1 MADKEKMQTEQV
13 ERLIT
18 YARKISGHNSILSEK
33 EYQHFIMERLSQDN
47 GYEIRK
53 AVNYDRYF
61 ACDREL
67 LFRFLNDTQPD
78 EMATLRKIYKDDL
91 EDTIVSFIGAE
102 VTKTR
107 GSLLNVLKHGIEISN
122 LTLNLMY
129 TKPATTFNKDLL
141 AKYEKNIFSVMEEVW
156 ASDDERIDLVI
167 FLNGLAIM
175 SFELK
180 CNAAGQSYQDAI
192 YQYRTDRNPKTRLF
206 LFKAGV
212 LVNFAMDLEEVYM
225 TTKLAGS
232 ATFFLPLNMGNGE
245 GINAGAGN
253 PTYKD
258 KYRVS
263 YMWEDILT
271 KDTILD
277 LISKF
282 IFIETKEK
290 EDEVTGKIK
299 RSENIIFPRYHQLD
313 VIRKVLADVQ
323 VNKTAQNYLIQ
334 HSAGSG
340 KTNSIAWLAHR
351 LTSLHDA
358 DNKIIFDNVIIVT
371 DRVVVDRQLQKAVMG
386 LEHKAGLIR
395 VMDEKCNS
403 ADLAAALK
411 GNTKIIAT
419 TIQKFPF
426 IVDSVKGL
434 KEKRFAVIIDEAHS
448 STSGKDMAAVT
459 QALGAGEQVELDAE
473 DMITDEIRR
482 NGKQAN
488 VSMFAFTATPKPTTL
503 QLFGRL
509 NIKGQREAFHL
520 YSMKQAIEEGFILDV
535 LANYTTYKTFYQIN
549 KEIEEDPRCK
559 TSDAKRQIAR
569 FVELHETN
577 IAQRIEVIVKHFRTS
592 VMSKLGGN
600 AKAMVVT
607 ASRQG
612 AVKYCQALEDYITKK
627 GYSDIH
633 ALVAFSGKVNLPDD
647 ETEYTE
653 AGMNGFPEDRLTT
666 EFDKDDYNVLLV
678 ANKYQTGFDQPKL
691 CAMYVLKKLK
701 GVSAV
706 QTLSRLNRICP
717 PFEKKIFVLD
727 FVNTYEEITEAFS
740 TYYTTTLL
748 SNSVTPTAIY
758 DIEAKMDAYTVI
770 DPDDVEKVNELL
782 YKGAISSK
790 DKQKMTF
797 YFKRAKNMIET
808 YDVKTQMEIVSL
820 MRSFI
825 RFYEFMLQVS
835 CFEDVDL
842 HKKYNFITCLLSY
855 INIKHPG
862 GGYDLDGKI
871 KATNFVQKKAEE
883 HTETKL
889 VAQPVTKLPT
899 AESFGLTEAKEERLS
914 QIIAEI
920 NSRTGKAY
928 DNDVAVKAM
937 LQIRDILMKSERL
950 KTSAKNN
957 TVQDFEFSYF
967 DDIDDALIEGLSQ
980 NQDFF
985 SLLLSNDE
993 IKRQVL
999 GIFTDEIYK
1008 SLREA

>member
-1 MADKEKMQTEQV
+1 M
-13 ERLIT
+13 
-18 YARKISGHNSILSEK
+18 
-33 EYQHFIMERLSQDN
+33 
-47 GYEIRK
+47 
-53 AVNYDRYF
+53 
-61 ACDREL
+61 
-67 LFRFLNDTQPD
+67 LFQFLNDTQPEAMD
-78 EMATLRKIYKDDL
+78 ALRKIYKADL
-91 EDTIVSFIGAE
+91 EDTIVSFINAE
-102 VTKTR
+102 ATKAR
-107 GSLLNVLKHGIEISN
+107 GSLLALLKHGLEISN
-122 LTLNLMY
+122 MKLELMY
-129 TKPATTFNKDLL
+129 TKPATDFNRELL
-141 AKYEKNIFSVMEEVW
+141 AKYDKNIFSVMEEVW

-167 FLNGLAIM
+167 FLNGIAIM

-180 CNAAGQSYQDAI
+180 CNTAGQSYQDAI
-192 YQYRTDRNPKTRLF
+192 YQYRVDRNPKTRLF
-206 LFKAGV
+206 WFKAGC

-225 TTKLAGS
+225 TTKLAGN
-232 ATFFLPLNMGNGE
+232 ATFFLPFNMGNGE
-245 GINAGAGN
+245 GVNAGAGN
-253 PTYKD
+253 PTFED
-258 KYRVS
+258 KYSVS

-271 KDTILD
+271 KDTVLD

-282 IFIETKEK
+282 IFIESKET
-290 EDEVTGKIK
+290 EDELTGKK
-299 RSENIIFPRYHQLD
+299 KTSENVIFPRYHQLD
-313 VIRKVLADVQ
+313 VIRKVLADVRE
-323 VNKTAQNYLIQ
+323 NRTSQNYLIQ

-371 DRVVVDRQLQKAVMG
+371 DRVVVDRQLQKAIMG
-386 LEHKAGLIR
+386 MEHKAGLIR
-395 VMDEKCNS
+395 VMDDKCNS
-403 ADLAAALK
+403 ADLAMALN

-419 TIQKFPF
+419 TIQKFPY
-426 IVDSVKGL
+426 IVDNVKGL
-434 KEKRFAVIIDEAHS
+434 KNKTFAVIIDEAHS
-448 STSGKDMAAVT
+448 STAGKDMAAVT
-459 QALGAGEQVELDAE
+459 QSLGAGEQEFSDAE

-488 VSMFAFTATPKPTTL
+488 VSIFAFTATPKPTTIM
-503 QLFGRL
+503 LFGRL
-509 NIKGQREAFHL
+509 NRQGQREAFHV

-535 LANYTTYKTFYQIN
+535 LQNYTTYNTFYQIN

-559 TSDAKRQIAR
+559 TTEAKRQIAR

-577 IAQRIEVIVKHFRTS
+577 IAQRVEVIVEHFRTT
-592 VMSKLGGN
+592 VMTELGGM
-600 AKAMVVT
+600 AKAMVIT

-612 AVKYCQALEDYITKK
+612 AVKYRQALEEYTKKK
-627 GYSDIH
+627 GYDDIH
-633 ALVAFSGKVNLPDD
+633 ALVAFSGKVTLPDNPM
-647 ETEYTE
+647 EYTE
-653 AGMNGFPEDRLTT
+653 AGMNGFPEDRLPK
-666 EFDKDDYNVLLV
+666 EFDGDYQVLLV

-717 PFEKKIFVLD
+717 PFEKKTFVLD
-727 FVNTYEEITEAFS
+727 FVNTYEEITSAFAPFF
-740 TYYTTTLL
+740 TTTLL

-758 DIEAKMDAYTVI
+758 DLEAQIDAYAVL
-770 DPDDVEKVNELL
+770 DPDDIEKANELL
-782 YKGAISSK
+782 YKPNITSK
-790 DKQKMTF
+790 DKQKLTF
-797 YFKRAKNMIET
+797 YFKHSKNLIEQ
-808 YDVKTQMEIVSL
+808 YDLLKQHEIVGN
-820 MRSFI
+820 MRHFI
-825 RFYEFMLQVS
+825 RFYEFLLQVS

-842 HKKYNFITCLLSY
+842 HKKYNFITYLLSY

-862 GGYDLDGKI
+862 GGFNLDGKI

-883 HTETKL
+883 HTQSTL
-889 VAQPVTKLPT
+889 VAKPVVKLPT

-937 LQIRDILMKSERL
+937 LQIRDILMKSDRL

-967 DDIDDALIEGLSQ
+967 DDIDDALIEGLEQ

-985 SLLLSNDE
+985 SLLLGNDE

-999 GIFTDEIYK
+999 GIFTEEIYK